1 MSEQLFEVVF
11 RGDVEPGQSV
21 VTVKEGLAKLFNAEA
36 SRIDQMFSGKP
47 VVIKANL
54 DEETARHY
62 QSSLKKVG
70 ALADIRP
77 VKSVSPVKDSNNE
90 MPDSTSNDQD
100 SSSTILNK
108 TTSNNSAPNNEAINQ
123 ASDTS
128 NAESQADQE
137 PDGLENFDFDFDVA
151 PVGSDVLPTEHKKDF
166 TPAEVDTSHLTIS
179 EVGADVLE
187 QKDKRSYEDRDV
199 DTSHLSVDDLESNSD
214 D

>member
-21 VTVKEGLAKLFNAEA
+21 INVKEGLAKLFNAEA

-70 ALADIRP
+70 AIVDIRP
-77 VKSVSPVKDSNNE
+77 VKTTGSSEASNDISSADVSNND
-90 MPDSTSNDQD
+90 MSD
-100 SSSTILNK
+100 
-108 TTSNNSAPNNEAINQ
+108 NEATTQ
-123 ASDTS
+123 TPDTS
-128 NAESQADQE
+128 AVEPQGTQE

-151 PVGSDVLPTEHKKDF
+151 PVGADVLPSDHKKDF
-166 TPAEVDTSHLTIS
+166 TPAEVDTSHLTVS
-179 EVGADVLE
+179 DVGADVLE
-187 QKDKRSYEDRDV
+187 EKDKRDYEDRDV
-199 DTSHLSVDDLESNSD
+199 DTSHLSVDDLEDSSKNSSENSSED
-214 D
+214 

>member
-108 TTSNNSAPNNEAINQ
+108 TTSNNEAINQ

-128 NAESQADQE
+128 NAESQAAQE

-187 QKDKRSYEDRDV
+187 EKDKRSYEDRDV